1 MSHTQKCVITIIIL
15 KKKKFTTNKIIKTI
29 TKIKIISITTSIL
42 INT

>member
-1 MSHTQKCVITIIIL
+1 MRNYNYNL
-15 KKKKFTTNKIIKTI
+15 EEEKFTTNKIITTI